1 MPTSPAAEPSDAAPA
16 VLASAAR
23 PRYVMAELIHQ
34 CDLEAPLPVD
44 WALWDVMP
52 AVGREILDPD

>member
-1 MPTSPAAEPSDAAPA
+1 MSTPPAAELSDAVPA

-34 CDLEAPLPVD
+34 CDLEAPLTAD

-52 AVGREILDPD
+52 AVGREILDLD